1 MNNQDSYKHISAE
14 EFSKLDY
21 DKFTLL
27 DLREPDEVLVNGID
41 SAINM
46 PFSEGFGRLDTIPK
60 DKPVVVFCRV
70 GDWSEEV
77 AEILADRGYEA
88 YTLDGG
94 YKAYRELTE
103 ESASADLKEESASA
117 GLKDESAS
125 AGLKDSNVSAE
136 LKNSNVSVEQKD
148 SNLSAELKDDV
159 QPILIDAKDLKCP
172 GPIVK
177 VADYLRDKPVGEKI
191 VVEATEDAFASDI
204 SVWCDRTGNHLD
216 ELTKSNGVIRAAI
229 TRAVKQDVAS
239 VKEKNDKTFVVF
251 SGDLDKT
258 IASFIIA
265 NGAAAMGRKVTMFF
279 TFWGLNIL
287 RKPRKVKVAKN
298 FIEKMFCRMMPRGTT
313 KLGLSRMNMG
323 GAGAKMIRGI
333 MKKKGISS
341 LEELIESAKNH
352 GVRLVACQ
360 MSMDIMGI
368 RQEELIDGVELGGVA
383 TFLGSGE
390 ESDMSLFI

>member
-1 MNNQDSYKHISAE
+1 MGS
-14 EFSKLDY
+14 
-21 DKFTLL
+21 
-27 DLREPDEVLVNGID
+27 
-41 SAINM
+41 
-46 PFSEGFGRLDTIPK
+46 
-60 DKPVVVFCRV
+60 
-70 GDWSEEV
+70 WSEEV
-77 AEILADRGYEA
+77 AEILSDRGYDV
-88 YTLDGG
+88 YSLDGG
-94 YKAYRELTE
+94 YSAYRALKEDTSPDVMDEKSAEGE
-103 ESASADLKEESASA
+103 EKCPSADTKETCPSSDSKELSCSADAKEISCA
-117 GLKDESAS
+117 ADAKEISTPVGYGTA
-125 AGLKDSNVSAE
+125 V
-136 LKNSNVSVEQKD
+136 
-148 SNLSAELKDDV
+148 
-159 QPILIDAKDLKCP
+159 LIDAKGLKCP

-177 VADYLRDKPVGEKI
+177 VADYLRDKPIGERI

-229 TRAVKQDVAS
+229 TRAVKREEAS
-239 VKEKNDKTFVVF
+239 VKERNDKTFVVF

-287 RKPRKVKVAKN
+287 RKPRKVRVAKN
-298 FIEKMFCRMMPRGTT
+298 FIEKMFSIMMPRGTT

-323 GAGAKMIRGI
+323 GVGAKMIRGI

-341 LEELIESAKNH
+341 LEELMESAKKH

-368 RQEELIDGVELGGVA
+368 RKEELIDGVELGGVA

>member
-1 MNNQDSYKHISAE
+1 MNNQDSFKHISAE
-14 EFSKLDY
+14 EFSKLEY
-21 DKFTLL
+21 DKYTLI
-27 DLREPDEVLVNGID
+27 DLREPDEVLVSGIEE
-41 SAINM
+41 AINM
-46 PFSEGFGRLDTIPK
+46 PFSEGFGRLDSIPA
-60 DKPVVVFCRV
+60 DKPVVVFCRM
-70 GDWSEEV
+70 GSWSEEV
-77 AEILADRGYEA
+77 AEILSDRGYDA
-88 YTLDGG
+88 YSLDGG
-94 YKAYRELTE
+94 Y
-103 ESASADLKEESASA
+103 SAFRALKE
-117 GLKDESAS
+117 D
-125 AGLKDSNVSAE
+125 NVPTEGVDAKEISCAADAKE
-136 LKNSNVSVEQKD
+136 ISTPVRYGTAV
-148 SNLSAELKDDV
+148 
-159 QPILIDAKDLKCP
+159 LIDAKGLKCP

-204 SVWCDRTGNHLD
+204 SVWCDRTGNQLD

-229 TRAVKQDVAS
+229 SRAIKREENS

-287 RKPRKVKVAKN
+287 RKPRKVKAAKN
-298 FIEKMFCRMMPRGTT
+298 FIEKMFSFMMPRGTT

-323 GAGAKMIRGI
+323 GAGAKMIRSI

-341 LEELIESAKNH
+341 LEELIESAKDH

-368 RQEELIDGVELGGVA
+368 RKEELIDGVELGGVA

>member
-1 MNNQDSYKHISAE
+1 MNNQDSFKHISAE
-14 EFSKLDY
+14 EFSKLEY
-21 DKFTLL
+21 DKYTLI
-27 DLREPDEVLVNGID
+27 DLREPDEVLVSGIEE
-41 SAINM
+41 AINM
-46 PFSEGFGRLDTIPK
+46 PFSEGFGRLDSIPA
-60 DKPVVVFCRV
+60 DKPVVVFCRM
-70 GDWSEEV
+70 GSWSEEV
-77 AEILADRGYEA
+77 AEILSDRGYDA
-88 YTLDGG
+88 YSLDGG
-94 YKAYRELTE
+94 Y
-103 ESASADLKEESASA
+103 SAFRALKE
-117 GLKDESAS
+117 D
-125 AGLKDSNVSAE
+125 NVPTDGVDAKEISCTA
-136 LKNSNVSVEQKD
+136 
-148 SNLSAELKDDV
+148 DV
-159 QPILIDAKDLKCP
+159 KEISCAADTKEISTPVGYGTAVLIDAKGLKCP

-177 VADYLRDKPVGEKI
+177 VADYLKDKPVGEKI

-229 TRAVKQDVAS
+229 TRAIKREENS

-258 IASFIIA
+258 IAFFIIA

-287 RKPRKVKVAKN
+287 RKPRKVRVAKN
-298 FIEKMFCRMMPRGTT
+298 FIEKMFSFMMPRGTT

-341 LEELIESAKNH
+341 LEELIESAKDH

-368 RQEELIDGVELGGVA
+368 RKEELIDGVELGGVA